1 MNFLSVCT
9 QMSNKYNDDANTNA
23 TIRNGNTIYVLDEDI
38 YNNLYHDNYNN
49 IVRYEIAWII
59 LSKYYNANMDRTI
72 EAICVYESGMLDEFE
87 AYNTGKIK
95 RAKKYKEYVDANG
108 FTAVMRHLT
117 SNKAIIN

>member
-1 MNFLSVCT
+1 
-9 QMSNKYNDDANTNA
+9 
-23 TIRNGNTIYVLDEDI
+23 
-38 YNNLYHDNYNN
+38 
-49 IVRYEIAWII
+49 
-59 LSKYYNANMDRTI
+59 MDRTI

-108 FTAVMRHLT
+108 IAAIMHHLT